1 MSAFLARLR
10 GADRPDAFR
19 IEEASPELAALAFV
33 EEAGLI
39 VDIPGKVTVEVRDLE
54 LGLDE
59 TYEIDLEPAAR
70 RNAA

>member
-10 GADRPDAFR
+10 GTDRSDALR
-19 IEEASPELAALAFV
+19 IEEASPELAALAFL

-39 VDIPGKVTVEVRDLE
+39 VDIPSRVTVEVRDLE

-59 TYEIDLEPAAR
+59 TFEIDLEPAAR
-70 RNAA
+70 RKAA